1 MLDSQKISNFISL
14 KRKELGMTQADI
26 ANRLKVSYQAVSK
39 WENGT
44 VPNVEI
50 LVELAKT
57 LNVSVDTLLNG
68 GDRLTYDQTE
78 VDLAHFADLRQK
90 IAAQLTTGDQRV
102 FNKPAMP
109 TLLYDFQ
116 FPEIESPVLVMSPGW
131 HGSKCR
137 LAAKYG
143 YGESAGH
150 DIVNDLVS
158 NVLAMGA
165 RPLAVTDCVA
175 MGEDN
180 EEVLL
185 SIIKGISD
193 ACKENGCSFI
203 GGSTRIHSFAVQKG
217 AYEICANVV
226 GVASKEDL
234 LDGSAIREGDVIL
247 AVASNGPHTTGYTLL
262 GLFLE
267 KMPLIKKEMVEGET
281 FLEQIMKPHASYY
294 QALSPLLGRKD
305 VHGMVNITCHDGME
319 SHMGEIIPEG
329 LCAEIDLCKVRPL
342 PIFRYIKKM
351 GGIAEPDML
360 SSYNCGMGMWLVVA
374 KESAGEIAALVKKH
388 YDCYEIG
395 EIKADNNGPGNVVYK
410 GKINWEL

>member
-1 MLDSQKISNFISL
+1 MLDSQKISSFISL

-26 ANRLKVSYQAVSK
+26 ADKLKVSFQAVSK

-44 VPNVEI
+44 IPNVEV
-50 LVELAKT
+50 LVELAKI

-68 GDRLTYDQTE
+68 GDRITYDQTE
-78 VDLAHFADLRQK
+78 VDLVHFADLRQK
-90 IAAQLTTGDQRV
+90 MAAQLTTGDQRV
-102 FNKPAMP
+102 LNKPAMP
-109 TLLYDFQ
+109 TVLYDFQ
-116 FPEIESPVLVMSPGW
+116 FPDIESPVLVMSPGW
-131 HGSKCR
+131 YGSKCR
-137 LAAKYG
+137 LAAQYG

-158 NVLAMGA
+158 NVISMGA
-165 RPLAVTDCVA
+165 RPLAVTDCIA

-180 EEVLL
+180 EDVLL
-185 SIIKGISD
+185 SIVKGISD

-203 GGSTRIHSFAVQKG
+203 GGSTRIHSFTVQKG

-247 AVASNGPHTTGYTLL
+247 AVASTGPHTTGYTLL
-262 GLFLE
+262 GLLLE
-267 KMPLIKKEMVEGET
+267 KMPLIKREMVAGET

-294 QALSPLLGRKD
+294 RALSPLLGRKD
-305 VHGMVNITCHDGME
+305 VHSMVNITCHDGLE
-319 SHMGEIIPEG
+319 SHMGEIIPEE

-351 GGIAEPDML
+351 GSIAEPEML

-374 KESAGEIAALVKKH
+374 EESAGEIAKIVGRY
-388 YDCYEIG
+388 YDCYEVGRIKAGSLKSRNVLYKG
-395 EIKADNNGPGNVVYK
+395 EISWYN
-410 GKINWEL
+410 